1 MPDPTPDSTP
11 DPSRSAAEHEVVAGQ
26 QAEYEAD
33 AGQQADHEADA
44 RQQADH
50 EADARQRAEH
60 EAGHQPGQQAG
71 RQVDVGN
78 RIEGGRE
85 SGSGRRAGD
94 EQRVEA
100 PAADAES
107 LLEAEDDGELEL
119 PYWLTSTEEAANTTF
134 LQMVRRLPRL
144 LREAW
149 LLAWRA
155 SRRTTAAVLV
165 LQLAAGVAAA
175 VGLISVV
182 GVFDGLLQAGPT
194 PERVRAAVPSLVLLV
209 VALAVRG
216 LLTSAATA
224 AHGRLSPMVY
234 EAAEMRLLD
243 LTTRVD
249 LATFDDPKWRDAM
262 ERARDRGIPAAQQV
276 VDFGI
281 EVLTN
286 LVGLAAVAG
295 VLAVL
300 HPVLLP
306 LLVLAA
312 LPTGW
317 AAVRAARL
325 GYRSQ
330 LKLIAVWRRQRML
343 AYLLA
348 AREPAG
354 ELRAFTVRRFLLAEV
369 ARLLRISTVEEI
381 RVVTRSVR
389 GNLYGQA
396 LSGLVTGITY
406 AVLLW
411 LLWTGRMEL
420 AAGGAA
426 AYAINIG
433 IGKLRELAFSVNR
446 VYEQGLYFSD
456 FQGFCE
462 LSGQRAEAPA
472 DRSAPARFTEIKLDD
487 VTFSYPDA
495 ERPAVDGVSL
505 TVRRGQIVALVGE
518 NGSGKSTLAAVLA
531 GLYRPQQ
538 GTVTWDGVDVTRLH
552 PESLRDRVAV
562 VMQEPTRWPL
572 SARLN
577 IVIGRHDRR
586 VSLEEVQQSAR
597 SGDAHEFVME
607 LPRRYETLLSRHFTD
622 GADLSGGQWQR
633 LAVSRAFHRDAPLLI
648 CDEPTANL
656 DARAEHDV
664 YQRLRDLAAG
674 RTVVLITHRMASVR
688 EADRIYV
695 LDHGSVVEEGD
706 HEELMAADGLYA
718 QLFTLQA
725 SAYQSA

>member
-1 MPDPTPDSTP
+1 MPDPEADPAPDSSSPTA
-11 DPSRSAAEHEVVAGQ
+11 SS
-26 QAEYEAD
+26 
-33 AGQQADHEADA
+33 
-44 RQQADH
+44 
-50 EADARQRAEH
+50 
-60 EAGHQPGQQAG
+60 
-71 RQVDVGN
+71 
-78 RIEGGRE
+78 
-85 SGSGRRAGD
+85 
-94 EQRVEA
+94 
-100 PAADAES
+100 S
-107 LLEAEDDGELEL
+107 LLESEDDGELDL
-119 PYWLTSTEEAANTTF
+119 PYWLTSTQEAANTTF

-144 LREAW
+144 LRDAW
-149 LLAWRA
+149 MLAWRA
-155 SRRTTAAVLV
+155 SPRTTTAVLV
-165 LQLAAGVAAA
+165 LQLAAGAAA
-175 VGLISVV
+175 ALGLISVV
-182 GVFDGLLQAGPT
+182 GVFEGLLQAGPT
-194 PERVRAAVPSLVLLV
+194 PERVRAAVPSLVILILT
-209 VALAVRG
+209 LAVRG
-216 LLTSAATA
+216 LLASAAA
-224 AHGRLSPMVY
+224 AANGRLSPMVY

-249 LATFDDPKWRDAM
+249 LATFDAPDWRDAM

-281 EVLTN
+281 EVLTGMVS
-286 LVGLAAVAG
+286 LVAVAG

-330 LKLIAVWRRQRML
+330 LRLIAVWRRQRML

-354 ELRAFTVRRFLLAEV
+354 ELRAFTVRGFLLAEV
-369 ARLLRISTVEEI
+369 ARLLRISTLEEI

-389 GNLYGQA
+389 SNLYGQA
-396 LSGLVTGITY
+396 LSGLLTGLAY
-406 AVLLW
+406 LVLLW

-426 AYAINIG
+426 AYAINLG

-456 FQGFCE
+456 FQGFCD
-462 LSGQRAEAPA
+462 LSVQHAEPSPDRRAPE
-472 DRSAPARFTEIKLDD
+472 RFTEIVLDG

-495 ERPAVDGVSL
+495 TRPAIDDVSL
-505 TVRRGQIVALVGE
+505 TLRRGEIIALVGE

-531 GLYRPQQ
+531 GLYRPQR
-538 GTVTWDGVDVTRLH
+538 GSVTWDGVDVTRLH

-577 IVIGRHDRR
+577 IAIGRHDQPA
-586 VSLEEVQQSAR
+586 SLERVQESAEA
-597 SGDAHEFVME
+597 GDAHEFVME
-607 LPRRYETLLSRHFTD
+607 LPRAYETLLSRHFTD

-633 LAVSRAFHRDAPLLI
+633 LAVARAFHRDAPLLI

-664 YQRLRDLAAG
+664 YQRLRDLASG

-695 LDHGSVVEEGD
+695 LDHGSVIEEGD
-706 HEELMAADGLYA
+706 HEELMAAGGLYA

>member
-1 MPDPTPDSTP
+1 MPDSEKARTDQSPETSSL
-11 DPSRSAAEHEVVAGQ
+11 PSS
-26 QAEYEAD
+26 EA
-33 AGQQADHEADA
+33 
-44 RQQADH
+44 
-50 EADARQRAEH
+50 
-60 EAGHQPGQQAG
+60 
-71 RQVDVGN
+71 
-78 RIEGGRE
+78 
-85 SGSGRRAGD
+85 S
-94 EQRVEA
+94 
-100 PAADAES
+100 S
-107 LLEAEDDGELEL
+107 LLESEDDGELSL

-134 LQMVRRLPRL
+134 LQMLRRLPPL
-144 LREAW
+144 LRDAW

-155 SRRTTAAVLV
+155 SAPTTAAVLV
-165 LQLAAGVAAA
+165 LQLTAGLAAA
-175 VGLISVV
+175 LGLISVV
-182 GVFDGLLQAGPT
+182 GVFDGLLQSGPT
-194 PERVRAAVPSLVLLV
+194 PERVRAAVPSLLILIVI
-209 VALAVRG
+209 LAVRG
-216 LLTSAATA
+216 LLVSAAATA
-224 AHGRLSPMVY
+224 HARLSPLVF
-234 EAAEMRLLD
+234 ETAEMRLLD

-249 LATFDDPKWRDAM
+249 LVTFDDPEWRDSM
-262 ERARDRGIPAAQQV
+262 QRARDRGIYAAQQM
-276 VDFGI
+276 VDLGI
-281 EVLTN
+281 DVLTN
-286 LVGLAAVAG
+286 VVGLVAVGG

-312 LPTGW
+312 VPTGW

-325 GYRSQ
+325 QYRSR
-330 LKLIAVWRRQRML
+330 LRLIATWRRQHML
-343 AYLLA
+343 AELLA

-354 ELRAFTVRRFLLAEV
+354 ELRAFTVRGFLLAEV
-369 ARLLRISTVEEI
+369 ARLLRIATVEEV

-389 GNLYGQA
+389 SNLVGQA
-396 LSGLVTGITY
+396 LSGLLTGLTY

-446 VYEQGLYFSD
+446 VYENGLYFAG

-462 LSGQRAEAPA
+462 LSQQRAEPTPDRRAPA
-472 DRSAPARFTEIKLDD
+472 TFSEIVLDR

-495 ERPAVDGVSL
+495 TRPAVDGVSL
-505 TVRRGQIVALVGE
+505 TLRRGEIIALVGE
-518 NGSGKSTLAAVLA
+518 NGSGKSTLASVLA
-531 GLYRPQQ
+531 GLYRPQH
-538 GTVTWDGVDVTRLH
+538 GTVTWDGVDVGTLD
-552 PESLRDRVAV
+552 PESMRDRVSV

-577 IVIGRHDRR
+577 IAIGRHDRPA
-586 VSLEEVQQSAR
+586 SLSQVIASAQA
-597 SGDAHEFVME
+597 GDAHEFVME

-633 LAVSRAFHRDAPLLI
+633 LAVARAFHRDAPLLI

-664 YQRLRDLAAG
+664 YQRLRELASG

-695 LDHGSVVEEGD
+695 LDHGSVIEEGG
-706 HEELMAADGLYA
+706 HEQLMAAGGLYA